1 MGAVDGYSTC
11 RVGYSTCRD
20 VAGTQCWWNLCCLLA
35 VWPQEISQFL
45 QLCEVGQA
53 RRTLGKTGCCS
64 LSEAFCVVVF
74 SHKSIILKKL
84 CRNTNSDFPAGAIFC
99 PPSCSGKQHMCP
111 GDSPSERVSLENI
124 PVLKGQGRGPLRGIE
139 LSLEKVWEED
149 WGKRT

>member
-1 MGAVDGYSTC
+1 MDTVPAVLDTVPAVMSQVLN
-11 RVGYSTCRD
+11 VGGISAAYL
-20 VAGTQCWWNLCCLLA
+20 LCGLKKYHNFC
-35 VWPQEISQFL
+35 S
-45 QLCEVGQA
+45 CEVGQA

-74 SHKSIILKKL
+74 FFSPYKSIILKKL

-124 PVLKGQGRGPLRGIE
+124 PVPRGREGPP
-139 LSLEKVWEED
+139 
-149 WGKRT
+149 